1 MLYKEKIE
9 ESDLNKKKLNTNL
22 QNKEIIS
29 QKTSKFQMSTI
40 KKFIVTEKID
50 FGLTSSFYSN
60 FNLNFENLKNIVNKT
75 SNHGLT
81 GLKNIGNSS
90 YMNSIIHCLSH
101 CQDLVYYY
109 ISDLYLNDLII
120 KPKLNSNSKNVS
132 QSFSLILKK
141 LWIEEEKSI
150 NPIDLKYSIS
160 KYFLRYNNSNQNDS
174 NEFLLSLLSCLHEE
188 INKPVLNGIIKIN
201 EEPKLENES
210 EINCSKR
217 FWNLFKKMNNSIIT
231 NLFYGQIRNIMKCL
245 SCTFKQTNFEVFNI
259 LPLEIPY
266 LKKINILLIPYN
278 NIKTPIQINLFISDS
293 ALFIDIGVYIKQFI
307 NSGFENFKIL
317 LFNYNNSS
325 IKFVKLSENIFNISK
340 KGMIILYEISD
351 SISNDNDNKEKE
363 NDDNENNIPYEYYPF
378 ISFFRYKNLNDNIN
392 NNLITYPRLFFVN
405 SFNKV
410 KSLRIMIFGFLLNFY
425 PLPKFFENDIKD
437 IERIKY
443 NYIERNIEPNDFEL
457 YNIYQNIY
465 NKVFKN
471 QDTENDE
478 IKEYLNKFPFKIYL
492 ISNKKENEEK
502 LFLSNNYKEFQI
514 ELQDNTSIKKLIEL
528 MKQGYKIIISISNK
542 EIIEKLN
549 KITIIEEDK
558 SEENEKIPN
567 LNDLFIHFSLYEKMD
582 KENEWYCP
590 NCKKLTN
597 AYKKLDLFY
606 LPKYLILCLKR
617 YNKINLSKF
626 KIQLSKKKDLIYFPI
641 ENLNL
646 DDFVFGPKI
655 PKNNYDLF
663 AVSQHSG
670 SNEGGHYF
678 SICKNFNSWYM
689 FDDENFFK
697 CDKDII
703 CSDESYILFYKRK
716 NEKKENIIIN
726 N

>member
-478 IKEYLNKFPFKIYL
+478 IKEDLNKCPFKI
-492 ISNKKENEEK
+492 
-502 LFLSNNYKEFQI
+502 
-514 ELQDNTSIKKLIEL
+514 
-528 MKQGYKIIISISNK
+528 
-542 EIIEKLN
+542 
-549 KITIIEEDK
+549 
-558 SEENEKIPN
+558 
-567 LNDLFIHFSLYEKMD
+567 
-582 KENEWYCP
+582 
-590 NCKKLTN
+590 
-597 AYKKLDLFY
+597 
-606 LPKYLILCLKR
+606 
-617 YNKINLSKF
+617 
-626 KIQLSKKKDLIYFPI
+626 
-641 ENLNL
+641 
-646 DDFVFGPKI
+646 
-655 PKNNYDLF
+655 
-663 AVSQHSG
+663 
-670 SNEGGHYF
+670 
-678 SICKNFNSWYM
+678 
-689 FDDENFFK
+689 
-697 CDKDII
+697 
-703 CSDESYILFYKRK
+703 
-716 NEKKENIIIN
+716 
-726 N
+726 